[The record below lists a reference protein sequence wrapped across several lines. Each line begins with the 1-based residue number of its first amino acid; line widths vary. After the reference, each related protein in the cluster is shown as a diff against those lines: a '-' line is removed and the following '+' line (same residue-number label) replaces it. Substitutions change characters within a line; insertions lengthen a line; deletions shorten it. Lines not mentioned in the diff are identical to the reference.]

1 MAAVKPGDALT
12 GAVAIAALNV
22 VFSLYSTVRGL
33 GALIRP
39 PRQVEPRDHWPKVSL
54 IVPACNEADTIEAA
68 TRAKLQSDYP
78 ELEIVLVDDRSTD
91 GTGEI
96 LDRLAA
102 TDSRVRVVHLTELPS
117 GWLGKVHALSCGCQQ
132 ASGDYFL
139 FCDADVHIDADFLRR
154 CMVEVTARKLEFVT
168 ALPEILPSSFALDVV
183 LATFVRLLVVG
194 GRLWLVGEPTSRAAV
209 GGGVFGMVERSA
221 FERTPGFEWLRL
233 EIADDVAL
241 GQMMKRHGARSA
253 VLDGCDGVRLHFY
266 RSLGEMMRGLE
277 KNGYAVFGGLRPL
290 RLAAMVTVMLGLEL
304 VPLIALAAGSPL
316 QRVAGGVMV
325 GLLALCQVLVARTG
339 RRDLSSALVPAVG
352 VLALVVFAIR
362 SAILVHARG
371 GVVWRGTLYPLA
383 ELRAGRRLEFF

>member
-1 MAAVKPGDALT
+1 MATVKPGDALT
-12 GAVAIAALNV
+12 GALAIAALNV
-22 VFSLYSTVRGL
+22 AFSLYSTVRGL

-117 GWLGKVHALSCGCQQ
+117 GWLGKVHALSRGCQQ

-194 GRLWLVGEPTSRAAV
+194 GRLWLVGDPTSRAAV
-209 GGGVFGMVERSA
+209 GGGVFGMVERRA

-266 RSLGEMMRGLE
+266 RSFGEMMRGLE

-304 VPLIALAAGSPL
+304 VPLIALAAGTPL

>member
-1 MAAVKPGDALT
+1 MKPGDALT

-22 VFSLYSTVRGL
+22 AFSLYSTVRGL
-33 GALIRP
+33 RALIRP

-117 GWLGKVHALSCGCQQ
+117 GWLGKVHALSRGCQQ

-194 GRLWLVGEPTSRAAV
+194 GRLWLVGDPTSRAAV
-209 GGGVFGMVERSA
+209 GGGVFGMVERRA

-266 RSLGEMMRGLE
+266 RSFGEMMRGLE

-304 VPLIALAAGSPL
+304 VPLIALAAGTPL

>member
-1 MAAVKPGDALT
+1 MKPGDALT

>member
-1 MAAVKPGDALT
+1 MKPGDALT

-22 VFSLYSTVRGL
+22 AFSLYSTVRGL

-209 GGGVFGMVERSA
+209 GGGVFGMVERRA

>member
-22 VFSLYSTVRGL
+22 AFSLYSTVRGL

-39 PRQVEPRDHWPKVSL
+39 PRQVEPREHWPKVSL

-78 ELEIVLVDDRSTD
+78 ALEIVLVDDRSTD

-154 CMVEVTARKLEFVT
+154 CMAEVTDRKLEFVT
-168 ALPEILPSSFALDVV
+168 ALPKILPSSFALDVV

-194 GRLWLVGEPTSRAAV
+194 GRLWLVGDPTSRAAV
-209 GGGVFGMVERSA
+209 GGGVFGMVERRA

-253 VLDGCDGVRLHFY
+253 VLDGCDAIRLHFY
-266 RSLGEMMRGLE
+266 RSFGEMMRGLE

-304 VPLIALAAGSPL
+304 VPLIALAAGSPV

-325 GLLALCQVLVARTG
+325 ASLALCQVLVARTG
-339 RRDLSSALVPAVG
+339 RRDLLSALVPAVG
-352 VLALVVFAIR
+352 VLALVVFAVR

-371 GVVWRGTLYPLA
+371 GVVWRGTRYPLA